1 MGNSKAISQ
10 GACPFCDSSDA
21 FTLYDDGHG
30 YCFSCGGYQHADKN
44 NTETTAPVGGIS
56 QHIVERNISKE
67 TAKKYGVTVKSVD
80 TDYYSHDY
88 KYYDENNSYVASKIR
103 RVKDKAFS
111 CTGNLS
117 QAVLFGQQAFKSGGK
132 YVTLCEGEIDAMSV
146 HQMLGNKYACVS
158 IKSGVKGAVKD
169 VKSSFEFLD
178 GFDKIVICFDN
189 DQYGKEA
196 SEKVAQIFSPK
207 KCKIVSLNLKDA
219 SDYLKQNKTQE
230 FVKSWWDAE
239 PYTPAGI
246 INLGSLGEDL
256 FKEEEVETCLYPW
269 TDLNEYT
276 YGMRSKELV
285 TFTSGA
291 GMGKSSV
298 MRELMHHLLINTEDN
313 IGVLAL
319 EESIKTTAYSIMS
332 VCANQRLYI
341 KEIREKFSSEQ
352 LKEWQDKTINT
363 NRIFA
368 FDHFGSMGNDE
379 ILSKVEHLASA
390 KDCKWIIIDHL
401 SILVSGQEVDDER
414 KSIDILMTKLR
425 KLVEQTKVGML
436 LVSHLRRPS
445 GDRDFNNGREV
456 SLGHL
461 RGSASIAQLSD
472 SVIALERDQQADDPS
487 LANVV
492 KVRVLKN
499 RYCGTLGVA
508 CHLFYNKETGR
519 IKQIQNPYSQTNDL
533 SSTFDQA
540 F

>member
-1 MGNSKAISQ
+1 
-10 GACPFCDSSDA
+10 
-21 FTLYDDGHG
+21 
-30 YCFSCGGYQHADKN
+30 
-44 NTETTAPVGGIS
+44 
-56 QHIVERNISKE
+56 
-67 TAKKYGVTVKSVD
+67 
-80 TDYYSHDY
+80 
-88 KYYDENNSYVASKIR
+88 
-103 RVKDKAFS
+103 
-111 CTGNLS
+111 
-117 QAVLFGQQAFKSGGK
+117 
-132 YVTLCEGEIDAMSV
+132 
-146 HQMLGNKYACVS
+146 
-158 IKSGVKGAVKD
+158 
-169 VKSSFEFLD
+169 
-178 GFDKIVICFDN
+178 
-189 DQYGKEA
+189 
-196 SEKVAQIFSPK
+196 
-207 KCKIVSLNLKDA
+207 
-219 SDYLKQNKTQE
+219 
-230 FVKSWWDAE
+230 
-239 PYTPAGI
+239 
-246 INLGSLGEDL
+246 
-256 FKEEEVETCLYPW
+256 
-269 TDLNEYT
+269 
-276 YGMRSKELV
+276 
-285 TFTSGA
+285 
-291 GMGKSSV
+291 
-298 MRELMHHLLINTEDN
+298 
-313 IGVLAL
+313 
-319 EESIKTTAYSIMS
+319 MS

-341 KEIREKFSSEQ
+341 KEVREKFSPEQ

-368 FDHFGSMGNDE
+368 FDHFGSMDNDE
-379 ILSKVEHLASA
+379 ILSRVEHLASA

-492 KVRVLKN
+492 KVRILKN
-499 RYCGTLGVA
+499 RYCGTLGIA

>member
-1 MGNSKAISQ
+1 
-10 GACPFCDSSDA
+10 
-21 FTLYDDGHG
+21 
-30 YCFSCGGYQHADKN
+30 
-44 NTETTAPVGGIS
+44 
-56 QHIVERNISKE
+56 
-67 TAKKYGVTVKSVD
+67 
-80 TDYYSHDY
+80 
-88 KYYDENNSYVASKIR
+88 
-103 RVKDKAFS
+103 
-111 CTGNLS
+111 
-117 QAVLFGQQAFKSGGK
+117 
-132 YVTLCEGEIDAMSV
+132 
-146 HQMLGNKYACVS
+146 
-158 IKSGVKGAVKD
+158 
-169 VKSSFEFLD
+169 
-178 GFDKIVICFDN
+178 
-189 DQYGKEA
+189 
-196 SEKVAQIFSPK
+196 
-207 KCKIVSLNLKDA
+207 
-219 SDYLKQNKTQE
+219 
-230 FVKSWWDAE
+230 
-239 PYTPAGI
+239 
-246 INLGSLGEDL
+246 
-256 FKEEEVETCLYPW
+256 
-269 TDLNEYT
+269 
-276 YGMRSKELV
+276 MRTKELV

-341 KEIREKFSSEQ
+341 KEVREKFSPEQ

-368 FDHFGSMGNDE
+368 FDHFGSMDNDE
-379 ILSKVEHLASA
+379 ILSRVEHLASA

-492 KVRVLKN
+492 KVRILKN